1 MNQPTFDACPLR
13 LLPLDACLLTFAP
26 YPLFLDDYEDEI
38 NTDLFTY
45 IPYQHPLIG
54 SVNEG

>member
-1 MNQPTFDACPLR
+1 M
-13 LLPLDACLLTFAP
+13 TFAP